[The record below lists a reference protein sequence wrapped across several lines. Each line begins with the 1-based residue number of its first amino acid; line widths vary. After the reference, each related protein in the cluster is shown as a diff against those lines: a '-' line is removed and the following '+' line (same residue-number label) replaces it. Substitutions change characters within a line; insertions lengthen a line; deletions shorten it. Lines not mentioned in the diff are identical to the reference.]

1 MKTNAVVENILER
14 RSIRAFEERPVPH
27 EDLEAIVTCGQWAP
41 SAMNRQEWTFVV
53 VEDAEKVQRLAAVM
67 GAALGNDSYTM
78 YRPAAAVIV
87 AHAKGA
93 MFGREDDGCAMQ
105 TMFLAAHSLGVGSVW
120 INQLQG
126 ICDEPAVRAE
136 LTALGVPEDAEV
148 HGIFALGYPAA
159 PGKVHE
165 RTSQVVWA

>member
-1 MKTNAVVENILER
+1 MKTNAVIENILER
-14 RSIRAFEERPVPH
+14 RSIRAFEERPVAR

-53 VEDAEKVQRLAAVM
+53 LSDAEKTAHLASVM
-67 GAALGNDSYTM
+67 ATALGREDYDM
-78 YRPAAAVIV
+78 YRPAAAILV
-87 AHAKGA
+87 AHKKGA
-93 MFGREDDGCAMQ
+93 AFGREDDGCALQ
-105 TMFLAAHSLGVGSVW
+105 TMFLV
-120 INQLQG
+120 G

-148 HGIFALGYPAA
+148 HGICALGYATA
-159 PGKVHE
+159 DGIAHE